1 MGFVDKHYGWRWSEE
16 DPIFK
21 NNNFIH
27 KVLGYD
33 EPKDQSFATEKFKE
47 LFYPGDFD
55 LLQKSWKEYNDGTDH
70 SFEISYRFRHK
81 DGSWRWIKESGLAN
95 EFNSSNNPIVGI
107 GNIQEV
113 TDKKK
118 KTTQLKSILKNVSI
132 IILRLRQDSNN
143 NIKVEYISKEALQ
156 HWNIPCETLLQDEN
170 YMRNLAHKDD
180 LGKIRSSLGHS
191 FAKMEFFECQWRVVS
206 QEDKIIWCQ
215 GVGTPILDK
224 DGSRFID
231 VVITDITKE
240 KIYTEQ
246 LKESENKYYNLF
258 QHSPQP
264 SWVYDLESLAFLNV
278 NTAAVERYGYSK
290 KEFLSM
296 TLADIRPKSE
306 LRVLEKQ
313 VNITRKD
320 YQNLFHGY
328 FKHCNKKG
336 DIILVHLYSSPII
349 YNGKKCRQVIAVDI
363 SEKMKYL
370 EFIENQNKSLKK
382 IGWMQSHEL
391 RAPLVRLMGLINLLN
406 DHESICKEEMKY
418 INTEIIN
425 SANEM
430 DIMTKNIAKIINDT
444 QLKEKENDLQIIA
457 NR

>member
-1 MGFVDKHYGWRWSEE
+1 
-16 DPIFK
+16 
-21 NNNFIH
+21 
-27 KVLGYD
+27 
-33 EPKDQSFATEKFKE
+33 
-47 LFYPGDFD
+47 
-55 LLQKSWKEYNDGTDH
+55 
-70 SFEISYRFRHK
+70 
-81 DGSWRWIKESGLAN
+81 
-95 EFNSSNNPIVGI
+95 
-107 GNIQEV
+107 
-113 TDKKK
+113 
-118 KTTQLKSILKNVSI
+118 
-132 IILRLRQDSNN
+132 
-143 NIKVEYISKEALQ
+143 
-156 HWNIPCETLLQDEN
+156 
-170 YMRNLAHKDD
+170 
-180 LGKIRSSLGHS
+180 
-191 FAKMEFFECQWRVVS
+191 
-206 QEDKIIWCQ
+206 
-215 GVGTPILDK
+215 
-224 DGSRFID
+224 
-231 VVITDITKE
+231 
-240 KIYTEQ
+240 
-246 LKESENKYYNLF
+246 
-258 QHSPQP
+258 
-264 SWVYDLESLAFLNV
+264 
-278 NTAAVERYGYSK
+278 
-290 KEFLSM
+290 M

-336 DIILVHLYSSPII
+336 NIILVHLYSSPII